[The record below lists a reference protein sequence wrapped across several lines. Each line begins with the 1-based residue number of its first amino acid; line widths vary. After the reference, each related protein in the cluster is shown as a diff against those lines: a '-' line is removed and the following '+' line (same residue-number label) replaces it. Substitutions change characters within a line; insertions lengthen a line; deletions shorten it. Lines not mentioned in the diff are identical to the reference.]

1 MLRCRATRKRIAQ
14 SLGKLAH
21 VALVEFLSTLRSSLT
36 GSLAGHSIGQAFSLR
51 LLES

>member
-1 MLRCRATRKRIAQ
+1 MFRYRATRKRIAQ

-21 VALVEFLSTLRSSLT
+21 VALVEFLSTLCSSLT
-36 GSLAGHSIGQAFSLR
+36 GSLTRRSIGEALSLC